1 MDTMITV
8 NDLILAIYFM
18 IPAYIANSIPT
29 VFGGGKSID
38 FGRKF
43 IDGERIFGTNKTIKG
58 FLSGLICGSLA
69 AIMED
74 FILIKGFALVGIS
87 VSLGSLSGDLFGAF
101 IKRRL
106 KLAPGFP
113 LPLMDQLD
121 FIFGALLF
129 AYPVYNLTLGAVF
142 ILILVTPP
150 FHIFTNALAY
160 VLKLKNTF
168 W

>member
-1 MDTMITV
+1 METMITV

-29 VFGGGKSID
+29 IFGGGKSID
-38 FGRKF
+38 CGRKF

-58 FLSGLICGSLA
+58 FLSGLLCGSLA
-69 AIMED
+69 AIIED
-74 FILIKGFALVGIS
+74 FTLIKGFALVGILI
-87 VSLGSLSGDLFGAF
+87 SLGSLSGDLFGAF

-129 AYPVYNLTLGAVF
+129 TYPIYNLTLGAVF

>member
-1 MDTMITV
+1 MNTIITV
-8 NDLILAIYFM
+8 NDLIVAVYLM

-29 VFGGGKSID
+29 VFGGGRSID

-43 IDGERIFGTNKTIKG
+43 IDGERIFGANKTIRG

-69 AIMED
+69 AVVED
-74 FILIKGFALVGIS
+74 LILINGFAFIGII
-87 VSLGSLSGDLFGAF
+87 VSLGALSGDLFGAF

-121 FIFGALLF
+121 FIFGAMLF

-142 ILILVTPP
+142 LLILITPP

-160 VLKLKNTF
+160 TLKLKNTF

>member
-1 MDTMITV
+1 MNTIITV
-8 NDLILAIYFM
+8 NDLIIAVHLM

-29 VFGGGKSID
+29 VFGGGRSID

-43 IDGERIFGTNKTIKG
+43 IDGERIFGANKTIRG

-69 AIMED
+69 AVVED
-74 FILIKGFALVGIS
+74 LILINGFALIGII
-87 VSLGSLSGDLFGAF
+87 VSLGALSGDLFGAF

-121 FIFGALLF
+121 FIFGAMLF

-142 ILILVTPP
+142 LLILITPP

-160 VLKLKNTF
+160 MLKLKNTF

>member
-1 MDTMITV
+1 MDTIITV
-8 NDLILAIYFM
+8 NDLIVAIYFM
-18 IPAYIANSIPT
+18 IPAYISNSIPT

-38 FGRKF
+38 FGKKF
-43 IDGERIFGTNKTIKG
+43 IDGERIFGANKTIRG

-69 AIMED
+69 AIVED
-74 FILIKGFALVGIS
+74 LILIKGFAFIGIAI
-87 VSLGSLSGDLFGAF
+87 SLGALSGDLFGAF

-106 KLAPGFP
+106 KLTPGFP

-142 ILILVTPP
+142 FLILITPP

>member
-1 MDTMITV
+1 MDTIITV
-8 NDLILAIYFM
+8 NDLIVAIYFM
-18 IPAYIANSIPT
+18 IPAYISNSIPT

-38 FGRKF
+38 FGKKF
-43 IDGERIFGTNKTIKG
+43 IDGERIFGANKTIRG

-69 AIMED
+69 AIVED
-74 FILIKGFALVGIS
+74 LILIKGFAFIGIAI
-87 VSLGSLSGDLFGAF
+87 SLGALSGDLFGAF

-142 ILILVTPP
+142 LLILITPP

>member
-1 MDTMITV
+1 METVITI
-8 NDLILAIYFM
+8 NDLIVAVYFM
-18 IPAYIANSIPT
+18 IPAYITNSIPT

-43 IDGERIFGTNKTIKG
+43 IDGERIFGVNKTIKG
-58 FLSGLICGSLA
+58 FLSGLICGSIA
-69 AIMED
+69 AIVED
-74 FILIKGFALVGIS
+74 LILIKGFAFVGILI
-87 VSLGSLSGDLFGAF
+87 SLGALSGDLFGAF
-101 IKRRL
+101 VKRRL

-129 AYPVYNLTLGAVF
+129 AYPFYDLTLGAVF
-142 ILILVTPP
+142 LLVLITPP

-160 VLKLKNTF
+160 LLKLKNTF